1 MISLFGLKR
10 EEKSTLKLFS
20 GAAPGTFATTS
31 SCGDLARIFYYG
43 TTAGRNLYPYTR
55 FISRET
61 TYAADLKPNNFLSSD
76 NDALHGLTSDASC
89 QPGSTEFTESKG
101 NPRSR
106 TFFRYPC
113 SAA

>member
-55 FISRET
+55 FISRGT
-61 TYAADLKPNNFLSSD
+61 TYAADLQPSNSSSSD
-76 NDALHGLTSDASC
+76 NDALHGSTSDTSC
-89 QPGSTEFTESKG
+89 WLDSTELTASKG
-101 NPRSR
+101 NPKSR
-106 TFFRYPC
+106 TFFSNPC